1 MHIWKVMTVLVE
13 RQDYDKSKLDLGNG
27 NQENSMKVFP
37 SSNIGEAVNPVP
49 ATPHQIWIV
58 RLFGGRLWSLCNLC
72 KVWSISSIN
81 VPETICTDQAL
92 LRRKIAEQNMV
103 SVLSVD
109 VRFLN

>member
-1 MHIWKVMTVLVE
+1 MHTWKVLTVLTANNRDLRE
-13 RQDYDKSKLDLGNG
+13 DK
-27 NQENSMKVFP
+27 QMNSMKVFP

-49 ATPHQIWIV
+49 ATPHPIWID
-58 RLFGGRLWSLCNLC
+58 RLFGGRLWSLCNFC
-72 KVWSISSIN
+72 KVWSISSID

-109 VRFLN
+109 VWFLN